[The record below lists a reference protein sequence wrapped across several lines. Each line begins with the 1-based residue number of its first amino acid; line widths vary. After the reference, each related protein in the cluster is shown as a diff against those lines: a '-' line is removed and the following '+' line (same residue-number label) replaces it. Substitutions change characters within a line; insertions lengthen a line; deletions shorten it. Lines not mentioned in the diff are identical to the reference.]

1 MNIKAIVYTSNTGYT
16 AEYARL
22 LGEKTGLPVY
32 SLEEAKQNLTERTEI
47 VYLGWLMASMVK
59 GYGEASKLYN
69 ISLVCGVCLG
79 TGGSQMPEVR
89 KMNKLPKGLPLFT
102 LQGGFDMNKLRGMN
116 KFMMKIMKKILTKQI
131 NGKEEQTEDDR
142 AILHMLNEGGS
153 CVSEENLAPVI
164 ELIKE

>member
-32 SLEEAKQNLTERTEI
+32 SLEESKHNLAERTEI

-69 ISLVCGVCLG
+69 ISLVCGVCELG
-79 TGGSQMPEVR
+79 SNLLCAFWLIPSFGIIGRNLSYPLGYWIAALFLLISYPLLR
-89 KMNKLPKGLPLFT
+89 KRIYAPA
-102 LQGGFDMNKLRGMN
+102 
-116 KFMMKIMKKILTKQI
+116 KQTQ
-131 NGKEEQTEDDR
+131 N
-142 AILHMLNEGGS
+142 A
-153 CVSEENLAPVI
+153 
-164 ELIKE
+164 